1 MAALEAQ
8 AIGPWKITAC
18 TTPAGSFSESDVTR
32 LETQTFLYVRFLDDK
47 TFQMASYAGGSDT
60 INQDGTWLIDEN
72 GTLVVTL
79 TASGTDMRV
88 DSLADSMTLAS
99 DSGSSKLEITKITE
113 DDFAARRAAVDAT
126 SPAIYLGDTIERDGY
141 TFQLTS
147 AQLVDEIYPPD
158 TSDYYHYYEDMGDSK
173 YYLVRGTFKNTGSD
187 FADVR
192 FGTNV
197 SFTFNDEYNVE
208 GVVEAAYADGNDF
221 YAYQPNPLETVEL
234 YIYCVVSNEMADQIG
249 SAKMTWKFGSQL
261 NQYFSES
268 NLAATYT
275 LYV

>member
-1 MAALEAQ
+1 M
-8 AIGPWKITAC
+8 
-18 TTPAGSFSESDVTR
+18 
-32 LETQTFLYVRFLDDK
+32 
-47 TFQMASYAGGSDT
+47 
-60 INQDGTWLIDEN
+60 
-72 GTLVVTL
+72 
-79 TASGTDMRV
+79 
-88 DSLADSMTLAS
+88 
-99 DSGSSKLEITKITE
+99 
-113 DDFAARRAAVDAT
+113 
-126 SPAIYLGDTIERDGY
+126 
-141 TFQLTS
+141 
-147 AQLVDEIYPPD
+147 
-158 TSDYYHYYEDMGDSK
+158 
-173 YYLVRGTFKNTGSD
+173 
-187 FADVR
+187 R